1 MRRKAVEEDEK
12 VDSDSL
18 VGNENSQIE
27 ELEMKISGLEKE
39 LQYKEADLANLR
51 QKSAKDR
58 NEAIRFGS
66 SSMARKIMPLISNM
80 EAALDRSKENESEG
94 VSEGVRM
101 TVRGLRTAMESEGII
116 PIDSMGKEFDPTRME
131 AIGMIPSPAGV
142 EPGTV
147 VEVVEEGFM
156 IHDRVLR
163 ASRVIVSE
171 SAEDE

>member
-1 MRRKAVEEDEK
+1 MEEDEK

-94 VSEGVRM
+94 LSEGVRM

-116 PIDSMGKEFDPTRME
+116 PIDSNRGR
-131 AIGMIPSPAGV
+131 GYRLS
-142 EPGTV
+142 
-147 VEVVEEGFM
+147 
-156 IHDRVLR
+156 
-163 ASRVIVSE
+163 
-171 SAEDE
+171 

>member
-1 MRRKAVEEDEK
+1 MNEDEHVDSEGAEEVEEGHLERLETK
-12 VDSDSL
+12 VS
-18 VGNENSQIE
+18 E
-27 ELEMKISGLEKE
+27 LEKE

-94 VSEGVRM
+94 FSEGVRM

-147 VEVVEEGFM
+147 VEVIEEGFM

>member
-1 MRRKAVEEDEK
+1 MEEDEK

-18 VGNENSQIE
+18 EGNENSQIE

-80 EAALDRSKENESEG
+80 EAALDRSKEGESEG
-94 VSEGVRM
+94 LTEGVRM
-101 TVRGLRTAMESEGII
+101 TIRGLRTAMESEGIV
-116 PIDSMGKEFDPTRME
+116 PIESMGKEFDPTIME
-131 AIGMIPSPAGV
+131 AIGMIPSPTGV

-147 VEVVEEGFM
+147 VEVIEEGFM